1 MNFAVVEIAGK
12 QYLVQEKEIVE
23 TQKIPGEKDEKVTF
37 PRVLLYWDGN
47 KLAVG
52 RPYLEGFSVEG
63 IIREKKRGPKLIVY
77 KYKRRKNSSKKIG
90 HRQDLCEVEIEKINT
105 GRSKAAATK
114 TEKSKSPET
123 KTPAATS
130 PASKKAA
137 PKKPSP
143 KKKPAA
149 TARKTAGSKK
159 KSPAAKKKSPPAKK
173 KSPPAKK
180 KSRKRKNRPPPA
192 KNPPAGKRPEPERKR
207 KKNNCLYKPNPKVR
221 GVRQCLR
228 KQDREVPE
236 TVVTVAG
243 DDWD

>member
-105 GRSKAAATK
+105 GRSKAKAAATK
-114 TEKSKSPET
+114 TEKSKSPER

-130 PASKKAA
+130 PAPKKAV
-137 PKKPSP
+137 PKKPSA

-149 TARKTAGSKK
+149 PARKTAGSKK
-159 KSPAAKKKSPPAKK
+159 KSPAAKKKSPTAKK

-180 KSRKRKNRPPPA
+180 KKPA
-192 KNPPAGKRPEPERKR
+192 APGKKSAGG
-207 KKNNCLYKPNPKVR
+207 KKT
-221 GVRQCLR
+221 G
-228 KQDREVPE
+228 
-236 TVVTVAG
+236 AG
-243 DDWD
+243 AKTKKE